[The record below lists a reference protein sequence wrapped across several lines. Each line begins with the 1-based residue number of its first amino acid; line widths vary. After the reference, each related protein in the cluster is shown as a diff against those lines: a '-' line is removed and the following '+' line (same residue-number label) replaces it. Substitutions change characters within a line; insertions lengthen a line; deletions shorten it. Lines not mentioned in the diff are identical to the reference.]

1 MLIVGLG
8 NPGEKYE
15 GTYHNL
21 GFAALD
27 AVADAIGVKTDR
39 KGDGALYCKTYVNG
53 RKVVLAKP
61 QTFMNLSGESV
72 RMLLG
77 SNGFS
82 PEECVILYDDVEIP
96 VGTLR
101 ARASGSAGTHNG
113 MRSVIA
119 ETGST
124 AFKRVRIGAG
134 VDRGRAQ
141 LRDIVLSKIRG
152 ENKELADGAISEAAA
167 AIVRWLEDGDF
178 DALMRRCNTYGKEK
192 H

>member
-119 ETGST
+119 ETGSP
-124 AFKRVRIGAG
+124 AFKSVRIGAG
-134 VDRGRAQ
+134 FDRGRAQ

>member
-134 VDRGRAQ
+134 FDRGRAQ

-192 H
+192 R

>member
-1 MLIVGLG
+1 M
-8 NPGEKYE
+8 
-15 GTYHNL
+15 
-21 GFAALD
+21 
-27 AVADAIGVKTDR
+27 
-39 KGDGALYCKTYVNG
+39 
-53 RKVVLAKP
+53 RKVVRAKP

-96 VGTLR
+96 VGTRR

-134 VDRGRAQ
+134 FDRGRAQ